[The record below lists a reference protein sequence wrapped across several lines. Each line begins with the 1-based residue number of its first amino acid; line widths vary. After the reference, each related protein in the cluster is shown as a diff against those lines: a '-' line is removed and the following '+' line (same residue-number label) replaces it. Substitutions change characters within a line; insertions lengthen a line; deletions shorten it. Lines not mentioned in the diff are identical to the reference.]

1 MQGIL
6 NFLAHIPAKEQFLA
20 AAILIFV
27 FWILSK
33 YLFQNEPI
41 LRLVVHLWPKSARA
55 HFSLGYFLHRKS
67 KSLEEAEKEIRIAIE
82 LKPKFRDAYV
92 ILLPLSVANGDENVG
107 QEKYEK
113 LFQQMVELFPNDGIS
128 HMLLGRILQRTGRLV
143 EAEAVFRKSLEL
155 KPWLI
160 PVHIWLG
167 TMLLEEG
174 RLPEAE
180 DIFRNALYHEPGNAD
195 IHYCLA
201 TDLATQNRYAEA
213 EAECRRVLAIQPC
226 YSKAYQQL
234 AWCFDAQKRYDDAEK
249 LLRQGIKR
257 CPKDAALYN
266 WLGYI
271 LSELNNSST
280 GKLDDKQD
288 KEIETAFRQAMAI
301 DPHDL
306 YAYFHLGDFLQK
318 RGRYTEAE
326 ETYRQIIIKDPNSA
340 AAYSSLGLLLHEK
353 LERYPEAEEAYRQAI
368 NKDSNCAIAY
378 YNLGLLF
385 HEKLDRYAEAEEAY
399 RQAIAKA
406 PNDVAAYYNLSRRVK
421 ITSVFSMSSAT

>member
-1 MQGIL
+1 
-6 NFLAHIPAKEQFLA
+6 
-20 AAILIFV
+20 
-27 FWILSK
+27 
-33 YLFQNEPI
+33 
-41 LRLVVHLWPKSARA
+41 
-55 HFSLGYFLHRKS
+55 
-67 KSLEEAEKEIRIAIE
+67 
-82 LKPKFRDAYV
+82 
-92 ILLPLSVANGDENVG
+92 
-107 QEKYEK
+107 
-113 LFQQMVELFPNDGIS
+113 
-128 HMLLGRILQRTGRLV
+128 
-143 EAEAVFRKSLEL
+143 
-155 KPWLI
+155 
-160 PVHIWLG
+160 
-167 TMLLEEG
+167 MLLEEG

-406 PNDVAAYYNLSRRVK
+406 PNDVAAYYNLSIMLRLIGRWRDAIPLLEKMITLVPNDFIPYLSIVSIQKHLGETPSEEYLAKAQTLLPNDDWYDQACLNSVCGKLDVAFDNLAKAALNDNFDRTWGWQDPDSEWLRADLRFEK
-421 ITSVFSMSSAT
+421 IVGPKPEK